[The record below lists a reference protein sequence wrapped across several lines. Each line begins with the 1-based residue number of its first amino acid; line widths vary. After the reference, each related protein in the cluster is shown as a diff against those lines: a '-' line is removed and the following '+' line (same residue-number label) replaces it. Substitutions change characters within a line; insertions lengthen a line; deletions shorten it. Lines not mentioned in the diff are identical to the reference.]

1 MQLLE
6 GADMDV
12 FLLAAGLASF
22 YLVVV
27 LLIELARR
35 KRAVSVDITRRV
47 IHIFSGLCTIL
58 DFVLLPTAWFL
69 SLITISLVIIIVSQ
83 RLGWFTSIHSV
94 ARRTYGEVFLP
105 LGTLLAFFISQGNSA
120 IFIASVLV
128 TTFADSF
135 AGITSEILKKPSK
148 VIQGSIVFFLVSV
161 LVLALYSSLDFGHVL
176 LAALFVTLV
185 ERFSPLGSDNATVPV
200 ATALLLLAF

>member
-6 GADMDV
+6 GV
-12 FLLAAGLASF
+12 EVGTFLLALGLASF
-22 YLVVV
+22 YLAVV

-35 KRAVSVDITRRV
+35 KLGVSTDITRRV

-69 SLITISLVIIIVSQ
+69 SLITISLVVIIVSQ

-105 LGTLLAFFISQGNSA
+105 LGTLLAFFISQGNSV
-120 IFIASVLV
+120 IFITSVLV

-135 AGITSEILKKPSK
+135 AGITSEMLKKPSK

-161 LVLALYSSLDFGHVL
+161 LVLALYSSLDFGHAL
-176 LAALFVTLV
+176 LAAFVVTLV
-185 ERFSPLGSDNATVPV
+185 ERYSPLGSDNATVPV
-200 ATALLLLAF
+200 ATALLLLAL

>member
-6 GADMDV
+6 GADMGT
-12 FLLAAGLASF
+12 FLLAAGFASF

-35 KRAVSVDITRRV
+35 KLGVSTDITRRV

-69 SLITISLVIIIVSQ
+69 SLITISLVVIIFSQ

-105 LGTLLAFFISQGNSA
+105 LGTLLAFFISQGNSV
-120 IFIASVLV
+120 IFITSVLV

-161 LVLALYSSLDFGHVL
+161 LVLALYSSLDFGHAL
-176 LAALFVTLV
+176 LAAFVVTLV
-185 ERFSPLGSDNATVPV
+185 ERYSPLGSDNATVPV
-200 ATALLLLAF
+200 ATALLLLAL

>member
-1 MQLLE
+1 M
-6 GADMDV
+6 GT

-35 KRAVSVDITRRV
+35 KLGVSTDITRRV

-69 SLITISLVIIIVSQ
+69 SLITISLVVIIFSQ

-94 ARRTYGEVFLP
+94 TRRTYGEVFLP
-105 LGTLLAFFISQGNSA
+105 LGTLLAFFISQGNSV
-120 IFIASVLV
+120 IFITSVLV

-161 LVLALYSSLDFGHVL
+161 LVLALYSSLDFGHAL
-176 LAALFVTLV
+176 LAAFVVTLV
-185 ERFSPLGSDNATVPV
+185 ERYSPLGSDNATVPV
-200 ATALLLLAF
+200 ATALLLLAL

>member
-6 GADMDV
+6 GADMGT

-35 KRAVSVDITRRV
+35 KLGVSTDITRRV

-69 SLITISLVIIIVSQ
+69 SLITISLVVIIFSQ

-94 ARRTYGEVFLP
+94 TRRTYGEVFLP
-105 LGTLLAFFISQGNSA
+105 LGTLLAFFISQGNSV
-120 IFIASVLV
+120 IFITSVLV

-161 LVLALYSSLDFGHVL
+161 LVLALYSSLDFGHAL
-176 LAALFVTLV
+176 LAAFVVTLV
-185 ERFSPLGSDNATVPV
+185 ERYSPLGSDNATVPV
-200 ATALLLLAF
+200 ATALLLLAL

>member
-6 GADMDV
+6 GADMGT

-35 KRAVSVDITRRV
+35 KLGVSVDITRRV
-47 IHIFSGLCTIL
+47 IHIFSGLCAIL

-69 SLITISLVIIIVSQ
+69 SLITISLVVIIFSQ

-94 ARRTYGEVFLP
+94 TRRTYGEVFLP
-105 LGTLLAFFISQGNSA
+105 LGTLLAFFISQGNSV
-120 IFIASVLV
+120 IFITSVLV

-176 LAALFVTLV
+176 LAAFVVTLV
-185 ERFSPLGSDNATVPV
+185 ERYSPLGSDNATVPV
-200 ATALLLLAF
+200 ATALLLLAL